1 MALRALPLSHQLE
14 LAAEGGARRQ
24 IARGLSKQDPLG
36 WLVCFTSFTMLLL
49 VSWSASRPG
58 QSLTTMVVLLFLAP
72 WGWIVLRQPG
82 DALLSLIV
90 NWILL
95 ALPMLAVVSALWS
108 DYPAVSLKGGAQF
121 LVTTSIGIWAGSCV
135 KPRVLMSAL
144 LSALIVVAVLS
155 VSFGTA
161 AYNGITGEYTFI
173 GVFGSKNYFAVCVSF
188 LLLTAVA
195 VAFDKSQAFT
205 FRVLGIFGACLA
217 APLLLY
223 ARSVGALVTS
233 IVTLMI
239 AWMLRIALRLPP
251 RPRIA
256 LLAFTL
262 FSVLGVVVVVTFE
275 LDYATAL
282 DYFGKNTTLTGRT
295 LIWQYATNAIAA
307 KPILGGG
314 YEAFWQGGNWG
325 AEEVWF
331 YMGISG
337 KYGFH
342 FHNTLFEVAVDLGLV
357 GLCLF
362 VLLLI
367 LITIRII
374 VGVFGDALTTE
385 QLFAITL
392 FVFLLFRMPLEVDLF
407 SQFQLPSI
415 LIGVVWIYL
424 RSLSL
429 TGSARFKRRI
439 HSRRAVR
446 EGSH

>member
-1 MALRALPLSHQLE
+1 MAPRALPLSHQLE
-14 LAAEGGARRQ
+14 LAAEGGARHQ
-24 IARGLSKQDPLG
+24 IARGLSKQDPSG

-58 QSLTTMVVLLFLAP
+58 QSLTTIIILLFLAP

-90 NWILL
+90 NWFVL
-95 ALPMLAVVSALWS
+95 ALPLLAVVSALWS
-108 DYPAVSLKGGAQF
+108 DYPTVSLKGGAQF
-121 LVTTSIGIWAGSCV
+121 MVTTSIGIWAGSCV
-135 KPRVLMSAL
+135 KPRILMSAL
-144 LSALIVVAVLS
+144 LSALVVVAVLS
-155 VSFGTA
+155 VLFGSA
-161 AYNGITGEYTFI
+161 QCNGITGECSFI

-195 VAFDKSQAFT
+195 VAFDKSQAVT
-205 FRVLGIFGACLA
+205 FRVLGIFGAGLA

-223 ARSVGALVTS
+223 ARSVGALVTA
-233 IVTLMI
+233 IVTLMVTL
-239 AWMLRIALRLPP
+239 MLRIAFRLAP
-251 RPRIA
+251 RPRVA
-256 LLAFTL
+256 LLGFIIL
-262 FSVLGVVVVVTFE
+262 SILGVVVVATFE
-275 LDYATAL
+275 LDFATAL

-295 LIWQYATNAIAA
+295 LIWQYAVHAIAA

-331 YMGISG
+331 YMGISS
-337 KYGFH
+337 KYGLH
-342 FHNTLFEVAVDLGLV
+342 FHNTLFEVVVDLGVV

-362 VLLLI
+362 VLLLV

-374 VGVFGDALTTE
+374 VGFFGNALTAE
-385 QLFAITL
+385 QLFAISL

-407 SQFQLPSI
+407 FQFQLPSI

-424 RSLSL
+424 QRLPRI
-429 TGSARFKRRI
+429 GAARLKRR
-439 HSRRAVR
+439 SQVR
-446 EGSH
+446 PGLVT